1 MVMTLKLTH
10 HRPSNNILVIAGY
23 EGGFT
28 AVHVV
33 PRPATG
39 KRKLN
44 LDVARTI
51 YLSQP
56 HTQPVLSL
64 DALPDGSAY
73 FTSSADAVIAAHRVP
88 ELPLDTLVS
97 DDGTEESATDVVHPQ
112 TVNGDD
118 GSAASKHAVMTSDED
133 SEALATAKDTK
144 PSSSASSRD
153 SSPPALSFSKTRP
166 APAAP
171 SHSSVPQASGL
182 STLLSAAPPQSIPT
196 SASEIPAVVTVQAP
210 YKISNTK
217 HAGQQ
222 SLRVRSDGRLFIT
235 GGWDSRVR
243 IYSTRTLKEMAVLK
257 WHKEGVYATG
267 FGEIINVEDSEKS
280 VEQPVDGASQSVIR
294 RETGLKKLQRQ
305 REEVIRGKHWAVAG
319 AKDGRV
325 SLWEVF

>member
-1 MVMTLKLTH
+1 MALKLAH

-33 PRPATG
+33 PRRTAE
-39 KRKLN
+39 KRKVN
-44 LDVARTI
+44 LDLARTV
-51 YLSQP
+51 YLSRP

-88 ELPLDTLVS
+88 ELPLNTLVD
-97 DDGTEESATDVVHPQ
+97 DDGTEQLPKNAAHSQANRDDESAVSEHTATIND
-112 TVNGDD
+112 
-118 GSAASKHAVMTSDED
+118 AD
-133 SEALATAKDTK
+133 SEVLATTDNTE
-144 PSSSASSRD
+144 PSSSASSREN
-153 SSPPALSFSKTRP
+153 SPPALSFSKIRP
-166 APAAP
+166 STAAP
-171 SHSSVPQASGL
+171 PSSSVSHHSGL
-182 STLLSAAPPQSIPT
+182 SALLAAAPPQPKPAFT
-196 SASEIPAVVTVQAP
+196 SEISAVLTVQAP
-210 YKISNTK
+210 YKINNTK
-217 HAGQQ
+217 HASQQ
-222 SLRVRSDGRLFIT
+222 SLRVRSDGRLLIT

-257 WHKEGVYATG
+257 WHKEGVYAVG
-267 FGEIINVEDSEKS
+267 FGDIIDGEESEKG
-280 VEQPVDGASQSVIR
+280 VEQPADGASQGVVR

-305 REEVIRGKHWAVAG
+305 REEVVRSKHWAVAG